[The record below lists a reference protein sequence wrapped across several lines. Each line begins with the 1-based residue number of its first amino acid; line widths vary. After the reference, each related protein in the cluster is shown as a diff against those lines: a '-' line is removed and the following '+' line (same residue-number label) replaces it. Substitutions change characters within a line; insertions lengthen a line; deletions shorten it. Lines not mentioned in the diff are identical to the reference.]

1 MKSISFVLLTLFFG
15 CFDYGVGAFQ
25 EQDTKTIDS
34 YIARQA
40 RQEQGEEY
48 RDARKVVVGNLDN
61 DSNPETVVLYTIE
74 SQRGTNNHV
83 QYMAVFVQRN
93 GRLAPLTHTEVG
105 GKSTRS
111 IEDVSIDRKTIHL
124 ETLDYGPKDASC
136 CPSIKGRTQ
145 YILVGR
151 TLRER
156 KIRN

>member
-93 GRLAPLTHTEVG
+93 SPGDVG
-105 GKSTRS
+105 LR
-111 IEDVSIDRKTIHL
+111 
-124 ETLDYGPKDASC
+124 P
-136 CPSIKGRTQ
+136 KGRVMLSEHQ
-145 YILVGR
+145 GQNSIYSRRPNLAR
-151 TLRER
+151 TEDP
-156 KIRN
+156 